1 MMLLLG
7 TKETTT
13 EFLTKF
19 CEGVKGVRFRKD
31 APGGPFRAVKSIMF
45 YKHPRNTTIMG
56 RYGPVNGTRGG
67 FCVCFVYFV
76 RPVRFRH
83 NKAITAIGRHLI
95 IK

>member
-31 APGGPFRAVKSIMF
+31 APGGPFRTIKTIMF
-45 YKHPRNTTIMG
+45 IKHPRFTGIMG
-56 RYGPVNGTRGG
+56 RLAWAIGPRAG